1 MSIRDVVTFR
11 CGWYWPHRL
20 WRPPASPPV
29 TFLTVPLNFVLSEVS
44 EELNCLPA
52 FVSEVSDPLDWLP
65 VFLTLPAANV
75 LGATLLPA
83 ARTLTGVCALNGVL
97 SSMPKLLFLTALAP
111 S

>member
-1 MSIRDVVTFR
+1 MSIPGCRHFS
-11 CGWYWPHRL
+11 L
-20 WRPPASPPV
+20 WLVLAASALAPPASPPV

-52 FVSEVSDPLDWLP
+52 FVSDRLDWLP